1 MRIRRVRARAAES
14 GRGRI
19 EFLMTTETTD
29 KGEAVRRTATK
40 NVRIAVFALGIV
52 AALVALAGCGSSK
65 THGEEGT
72 LTLIEPPNSSVLTPF
87 GNAGK
92 GFAPGNG
99 ATVSL
104 PLQNSGK
111 TKVGE
116 LKAVCFD
123 TQPASGEGLEG
134 TCNGTAIVPGGT
146 FALSAGSREIFTEAG
161 VSGAITG
168 GTGKYNGA
176 LGSFTS
182 KPTNGNDG
190 GSNLTFEYILP

>member
-1 MRIRRVRARAAES
+1 M
-14 GRGRI
+14 
-19 EFLMTTETTD
+19 
-29 KGEAVRRTATK
+29 RRTATK
-40 NVRIAVFALGIV
+40 HIRIAVFALGIV
-52 AALVALAGCGSSK
+52 AALAALAGCGSSK

-72 LTLIEPPNSSVLTPF
+72 LTLIEPTSGVVLTPI
-87 GNAGK
+87 GNAVK
-92 GFAPGNG
+92 GFAPGDG
-99 ATVSL
+99 ATLSL

-123 TQPASGEGLEG
+123 TKPASGEGLEG
-134 TCNGTAIVPGGT
+134 TCNGTAVVPGGT
-146 FALSAGSREIFTEAG
+146 FALSAGSKEIFSEAG

-182 KPTNGNDG
+182 KPMSGG
-190 GSNLTFEYILP
+190 GSTFTFKYILP

>member
-1 MRIRRVRARAAES
+1 
-14 GRGRI
+14 
-19 EFLMTTETTD
+19 
-29 KGEAVRRTATK
+29 VRRTATK
-40 NVRIAVFALGIV
+40 HIRIAVFALGIV
-52 AALVALAGCGSSK
+52 AALAALAGCGSSK

-72 LTLIEPPNSSVLTPF
+72 LTLIEPPGSGALTPIE
-87 GNAGK
+87 NAGK

-99 ATVSL
+99 ATISL
-104 PLQNSGK
+104 PLQSSGK

-123 TQPASGEGLEG
+123 TQPSSGEGLEG

-146 FALSAGSREIFTEAG
+146 FALSAGSNEIFTKAG

-182 KPTNGNDG
+182 KPMSGNGG
-190 GSNLTFEYILP
+190 GSNFTFKYILP